1 MQAENYRGPERRVHR
16 MYVTRNTEYHLRGEI
31 CVAVRDR
38 RTGRWLPSHLAIH
51 RRLAGGVHIYAN
63 GAAVPSCDDPR
74 VGDALYFDGDEREL
88 VTSLLSSIERPSPE
102 LVRAYPTRES
112 GRGSTSRDLV

>member
-1 MQAENYRGPERRVHR
+1 MQAQNYRGPDRRVHR

-51 RRLAGGVHIYAN
+51 RRLAGGVCIHPN
-63 GAAVPSCDDPR
+63 GAAVPSCVDPR
-74 VGDALYFDGDEREL
+74 VGDALYFDGNEDDREL
-88 VTSLLSSIERPSPE
+88 VTSLLSSIERP
-102 LVRAYPTRES
+102 T
-112 GRGSTSRDLV
+112 RDLVHAYPDA